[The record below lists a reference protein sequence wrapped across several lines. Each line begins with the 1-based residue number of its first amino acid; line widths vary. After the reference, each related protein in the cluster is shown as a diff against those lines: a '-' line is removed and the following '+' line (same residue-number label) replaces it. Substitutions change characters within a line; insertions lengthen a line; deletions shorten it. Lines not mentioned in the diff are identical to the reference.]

1 MPTLGSAAVDEPVDP
16 PSEAVENPSSR
27 DDGELTR
34 LENDLAA
41 IEEAMDRIEEGDL
54 DGYDVLVARFDDPAR
69 PAPNA
74 PTGVDEAV

>member
-1 MPTLGSAAVDEPVDP
+1 MEEPVDP
-16 PSEAVENPSSR
+16 CSEAAESSSSR

-54 DGYDVLVARFDDPAR
+54 EGYDALVGQSDNPAE
-69 PAPNA
+69 PAPSG
-74 PTGVDEAV
+74 PTEVDQAI